1 MLSSATTF
9 ACFNAFLLIT
19 VLDIS
24 HDTKGVLSAALMSS
38 AVSVGVL
45 VGSVIASLVVQRV
58 PGGIVVVA
66 FYLLMAVGSLGAAFA
81 SQTVVRMAFLF
92 ASLLVFPAGNAVV
105 GGFQTLLINKEN
117 LGKVAAGMGVI
128 GMAVGPVVSALAG
141 LGSERLGYT
150 AISFILTASIAVLA
164 LPALTLKGLITLPGP
179 DQWQQHIKRCGL
191 TTF

>member
-1 MLSSATTF
+1 MYQ
-9 ACFNAFLLIT
+9 
-19 VLDIS
+19 
-24 HDTKGVLSAALMSS
+24 AASWL
-38 AVSVGVL
+38 
-45 VGSVIASLVVQRV
+45 
-58 PGGIVVVA
+58 A

-105 GGFQTLLINKEN
+105 GGFQTLLVNKEN
-117 LGKVAAGMGVI
+117 LGKVSAGMGVI

-164 LPALTLKGLITLPGP
+164 LSAL
-179 DQWQQHIKRCGL
+179 R
-191 TTF
+191 

>member
-38 AVSVGVL
+38 AVSAGVL

-105 GGFQTLLINKEN
+105 GGFQTLLVNKEN
-117 LGKVAAGMGVI
+117 LGKVSAGMGVI

-164 LPALTLKGLITLPGP
+164 LSAL
-179 DQWQQHIKRCGL
+179 R
-191 TTF
+191 

>member
-1 MLSSATTF
+1 
-9 ACFNAFLLIT
+9 
-19 VLDIS
+19 
-24 HDTKGVLSAALMSS
+24 
-38 AVSVGVL
+38 
-45 VGSVIASLVVQRV
+45 
-58 PGGIVVVA
+58 
-66 FYLLMAVGSLGAAFA
+66 MAVGSLGAAFA

-117 LGKVAAGMGVI
+117 LGKAAAGMGVI

-150 AISFILTASIAVLA
+150 ATSFILTASIAVLA